1 MSSKPLLIRYPG
13 GDAEFYWG
21 TDAPSVGDTI
31 GRNGDWIVS
40 RVEANLE
47 GTVNVTVGPAQRLLE
62 RNVSSGMGTYGCP
75 FRRGGV
81 VWVWSRGAD
90 CAANRMAA
98 RVLDYRS

>member
-31 GRNGDWIVS
+31 GRRNGDWIVS

-47 GTVNVTVGPAQRLLE
+47 GTVNVTVRPAA
-62 RNVSSGMGTYGCP
+62 V
-75 FRRGGV
+75 
-81 VWVWSRGAD
+81 
-90 CAANRMAA
+90 A
-98 RVLDYRS
+98 RDDGWPEPKPATPLQAWIQPSDA